1 MIEREVINCCTAR
14 QWYNF
19 PTDSQ
24 ITEARKK
31 ILDNEIKFYL
41 EENKN
46 YNNTK
51 IIHVYLTN
59 KQKQCINLLKQNG
72 FKRAGKINSRIDNHN
87 TILYL
92 YYYIFTGK

>member
-1 MIEREVINCCTAR
+1 MLELKVANCCTAR

-19 PTDSQ
+19 PTDFQ
-24 ITEARKK
+24 MTEARKK
-31 ILDNEIKFYL
+31 ILDNEIKL
-41 EENKN
+41 RLKDNKN
-46 YNNTK
+46 TNTK

-59 KQKQCINLLKQNG
+59 KQKLSINILKQNG
-72 FKRAGKINSRIDNHN
+72 FKRAGKINSRTDNHN